1 MPGQTGA
8 PPAPP
13 AGPRV
18 TRESGGLHRS
28 QHAFPHQAWSC
39 CPIWV
44 PALGPSAFLFSWF
57 FFFFFF
63 FRNSFMGIG
72 FTYCIPHPF
81 EMKSGSVVLVDS
93 QMAYDSHHLRKP
105 SRALHCGSSVSCPA
119 TAPPPRQ
126 QHRPPPRQPP
136 PPPACYLRGALCS
149 GRLVCVESCHRV
161 LCEGLLSQHRVSKDH
176 MCCRGCQSW

>member
-8 PPAPP
+8 SLAPP
-13 AGPRV
+13 SGPGV
-18 TRESGGLHRS
+18 TWESGGLHRS
-28 QHAFPHQAWSC
+28 QHAFPYQAWGC
-39 CPIWV
+39 CSIWA
-44 PALGPSAFLFSWF
+44 PALGPSAFLSSW

-105 SRALHCGSSVSCPA
+105 SGALHCGSSVSCPA
-119 TAPPPRQ
+119 AAPPPR
-126 QHRPPPRQPP
+126 RQPP
-136 PPPACYLRGALCS
+136 PPPACHPRGASCS
-149 GRLVCVESCHRV
+149 GCLVCVESCHRV
-161 LCEGLLSQHRVSKDH
+161 LCEGLLSQHRVSKDR